1 MSGVV
6 ATAIVAHVPTLG
18 LEKNIPDFQKNL
30 PVAERAMGAALR
42 AHLNPDLWVMVS
54 SHWVA
59 TFDWLITAHAR
70 HTGVCVADE
79 APYLIPGVAYDY
91 KGDPLFAATLAET
104 LTAQGVPAA
113 LNESGHY
120 HWDYGSFVPM
130 QYLDPHGETPVV
142 TMPSVVLSTI
152 EESLRV
158 GEAIDAAAK
167 QLGRRAIVLA
177 SSALSHFLVRGRD
190 NWPTPERI
198 AADETFMNRFIAGD
212 LDALVAD
219 LPDWARF
226 VVAEM
231 GGKPVATAL
240 GAAQAMAA
248 GGRKLAGRRYGD
260 YTRSSG
266 SGNVVAV
273 MADAEVIARLPA

>member
-42 AHLNPDLWVMVS
+42 AHLKPDLWVMVS

-91 KGDPLFAATLAET
+91 KGDPLLATLAET

-120 HWDYGSFVPM
+120 HWDYGSFVPDAISRPARRDAGGDHA
-130 QYLDPHGETPVV
+130 LGGAVDDRGILARRRGHRRG
-142 TMPSVVLSTI
+142 
-152 EESLRV
+152 
-158 GEAIDAAAK
+158 GEATRAARDRAGEFGAEPFPRARPR
-167 QLGRRAIVLA
+167 QL
-177 SSALSHFLVRGRD
+177 
-190 NWPTPERI
+190 
-198 AADETFMNRFIAGD
+198 
-212 LDALVAD
+212 
-219 LPDWARF
+219 
-226 VVAEM
+226 
-231 GGKPVATAL
+231 
-240 GAAQAMAA
+240 
-248 GGRKLAGRRYGD
+248 
-260 YTRSSG
+260 
-266 SGNVVAV
+266 
-273 MADAEVIARLPA
+273 ADAGAHRRR